1 LRHLKCKGSRPGF
14 QLIPDG
20 LSKENRDLKKESSVQ
35 REIRE
40 MKEKHKKEN
49 PDTEE
54 YLIEELDSKEF
65 KEEIEQGLVQPKY
78 TIYES
83 CDFNITDTF

>member
-1 LRHLKCKGSRPGF
+1 
-14 QLIPDG
+14 
-20 LSKENRDLKKESSVQ
+20 
-35 REIRE
+35 
-40 MKEKHKKEN
+40 MKEKHKQEN

-65 KEEIEQGLVQPKY
+65 KDEIEQGLVQPKY

-83 CDFNITDTF
+83 SDFNLADTF